1 MVDSRAASRYVR
13 SLLGLAV
20 EKNALDSVHQDM
32 LLFTKVCEENRSFE
46 LMLQNPIIKHSKKRE
61 ILEKIFEGKVHPL
74 TMSVFEILTRK
85 NREPILP
92 GIAREFHAAYNF
104 YKGIGRAYIT
114 TAVPLD
120 NQSKLEFEKIVRQLS
135 EKQEVELTEKV
146 DKEMIGGFLLNIGD
160 RQLDASIR
168 NKLRALKVK
177 FSHNPY
183 IKEF

>member
-1 MVDSRAASRYVR
+1 MADSRAASRYVR

-20 EKNALDSVHQDM
+20 EKNALESVYKDM

-46 LMLQNPIIKHSKKRE
+46 LMLKNPIIKHSKKRE
-61 ILEKIFEGKVHPL
+61 ILEKIFEGKVHQL
-74 TMSVFEILTRK
+74 TMAIFDILTRK

-92 GIAREFHAAYNF
+92 SIAREFHTAYNI

-120 NQSKLEFEKIVRQLS
+120 NQLRLAFEKIVRQLS
-135 EKQEVELTEKV
+135 EKTDVELTEKV
-146 DKEMIGGFLLNIGD
+146 DKEMIGGFLLNVGD

-168 NKLRALKVK
+168 NKLKALKVK

>member
-1 MVDSRAASRYVR
+1 MADSRAASRYVR

-20 EKNALDSVHQDM
+20 EKNALESVYQDM
-32 LLFTKVCEENRSFE
+32 LLFTKVCEENRAFE
-46 LMLQNPIIKHSKKRE
+46 LMLKNPIIKHGKKRE
-61 ILEKIFEGKVHPL
+61 ILEKIFEGKVHAL
-74 TMSVFEILTRK
+74 TMAIFDILTRK

-92 GIAREFHAAYNF
+92 SIAREFHSAYNV

-120 NQSKLEFEKIVRQLS
+120 NQLRLEFEKIVRQLS
-135 EKQEVELTEKV
+135 EKQDVELTEKV
-146 DKEMIGGFLLNIGD
+146 DKEMIGGFLLNVGD

-168 NKLRALKVK
+168 NKLKALKVK